1 MNELNR
7 WFSSSFPYMLAD
19 GGKTLIRVD
28 AVEAITESSDGGS
41 IISLSGGNTIR
52 CAASLRHPAGTLF
65 TMVDNTEYVKK
76 IDWSIE
82 MYDGTD
88 PSRVIVSSSQG
99 IVCATSEFSHS
110 RVSISAFEDDQQ
122 GMRDVLDLII
132 LRTNH

>member
-52 CAASLRHPAGTLF
+52 CAARPKSF
-65 TMVDNTEYVKK
+65 
-76 IDWSIE
+76 IDL
-82 MYDGTD
+82 M
-88 PSRVIVSSSQG
+88 
-99 IVCATSEFSHS
+99 
-110 RVSISAFEDDQQ
+110 
-122 GMRDVLDLII
+122 
-132 LRTNH
+132 TNNGDK

>member
-52 CAASLRHPAGTLF
+52 CAASLKSF
-65 TMVDNTEYVKK
+65 VDL
-76 IDWSIE
+76 
-82 MYDGTD
+82 M
-88 PSRVIVSSSQG
+88 
-99 IVCATSEFSHS
+99 
-110 RVSISAFEDDQQ
+110 
-122 GMRDVLDLII
+122 
-132 LRTNH
+132 TNHGDK